1 MSDTVLVT
9 GGGGFVGSAV
19 VRRLVGALDHGTLR
33 FADGSPVRRVVAVLR
48 PGGSD
53 ERLRELHPS
62 DAWSIAHADLA
73 DAVALRAVVARAAP
87 RVIVHAALPDGGGNP
102 LSTLEV
108 LVRGLAGGGRMIH
121 TGSAW
126 VLAPGDRLAE
136 DAPVEP
142 RSAYARA
149 KLREDEALPALA
161 DAAGVEWLNL
171 RLFNVFGRYERPAR
185 LVPYVVAQ
193 LLRGEPAALSHGG
206 QVRDFTDVDAAAAA
220 YLHGLQA
227 PATACDRLYHIG
239 SGRGTTA
246 RELACAVAEL
256 LDAAHLLRFDAV
268 HTVDEELPR
277 LVADP
282 GRARELLGWSA
293 PAELWDA
300 VEEVVAWWLDRLGGA
315 PSQGAARTV
324 GRSGSTRPRTSSSW
338 RASGGW
344 RS

>member
-19 VRRLVGALDHGTLR
+19 VRRLVGALERGTVR
-33 FADGSPVRRVVAVLR
+33 FADGSPVRRVTAVLR
-48 PGGSD
+48 PTGSD
-53 ERLRELHPS
+53 ERLRELRPS
-62 DAWSIAHADLA
+62 DAWSIVRADLA

-87 RVIVHAALPDGGGNP
+87 RAIVHAALPDGGRDP
-102 LSTLEV
+102 LSTLNV
-108 LVRGLAGGGRMIH
+108 LVRALAGVRGGRVIH

-185 LVPYVVAQ
+185 LVPYVVTQ

-206 QVRDFTDVDAAAAA
+206 QVRDFTDVDAAATA
-220 YLHGLQA
+220 YLHGLEA
-227 PATACDRLYHIG
+227 PASACGRVYHIG

-256 LDAAHLLRFDAV
+256 LDGAHLLRFDAAQ
-268 HTVDEELPR
+268 TADEELPR
-277 LVADP
+277 LVAHP
-282 GRARELLGWSA
+282 GRARELLGWSP
-293 PAELWDA
+293 PAQLWDA
-300 VEEVVAWWLDRLGGA
+300 VEEVVAWWLDRLGEA
-315 PSQGAARTV
+315 SSQDAV
-324 GRSGSTRPRTSSSW
+324 PRP
-338 RASGGW
+338 AKGGV
-344 RS
+344 R